1 MSILKVG
8 DRVIIIERGPDFGK
22 MCDVIEAPQTN
33 ELLAVRIEL
42 VNPHDHFRSGDIFS
56 VTAEAVTPIN
66 GTAPAAAQLVELQAS
81 TKLKLVTEATS
92 QSTQVGTVIGVEG
105 DYIVIKVS

>member
-22 MCDVIEAPQTN
+22 MCNVIEAPQTN

-56 VTAEAVTPIN
+56 ISTEKWIN
-66 GTAPAAAQLVELQAS
+66 PRKV
-81 TKLKLVTEATS
+81 KLYTGEEKH
-92 QSTQVGTVIGVEG
+92 Q
-105 DYIVIKVS
+105 